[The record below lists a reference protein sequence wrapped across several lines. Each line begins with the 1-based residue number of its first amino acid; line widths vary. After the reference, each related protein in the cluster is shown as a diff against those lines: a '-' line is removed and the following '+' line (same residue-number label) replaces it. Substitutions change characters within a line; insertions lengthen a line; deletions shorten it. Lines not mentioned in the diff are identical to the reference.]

1 MSGDQNIEL
10 LQPSER
16 TREASRDISR
26 SARRERPQRH
36 TTKYVSL
43 GRPDQLATPSSSS
56 TSLISSDRAAKSAA
70 VSTAT
75 AISSEPRSVDLAAN
89 QQQQQQQQQQHHQQQ
104 QQQRARPGLRT
115 QPMSSYGSVP
125 ELVIIPEDDEVA
137 TFRAKQS
144 YTNLGCPSC
153 TVS

>member
-1 MSGDQNIEL
+1 MSWDQNIEL

-16 TREASRDISR
+16 TREFSRDSNR
-26 SARRERPQRH
+26 SARRDRPQRH

-43 GRPDQLATPSSSS
+43 GRPDQLASSS
-56 TSLISSDRAAKSAA
+56 TSSTSLLSSDRAAKFTA
-70 VSTAT
+70 VTTAT
-75 AISSEPRSVDLAAN
+75 AISSEARGIDQAAT
-89 QQQQQQQQQQHHQQQ
+89 QQQLQQQQQ
-104 QQQRARPGLRT
+104 QQQRARPALRT
-115 QPMSSYGSVP
+115 QPISYGSVP

-137 TFRAKQS
+137 TFRAKES

>member
-1 MSGDQNIEL
+1 MSGDQSIEL

-16 TREASRDISR
+16 RSR
-26 SARRERPQRH
+26 SARRDRPQRH
-36 TTKYVSL
+36 TTRYVSL
-43 GRPDQLATPSSSS
+43 GRPEQLVATSSSS
-56 TSLISSDRAAKSAA
+56 TAVFSGERAAKSAA
-70 VSTAT
+70 AASSPST
-75 AISSEPRSVDLAAN
+75 AISSEPRGVDYAAN
-89 QQQQQQQQQQHHQQQ
+89 QQQQQQQRQYQQQ
-104 QQQRARPGLRT
+104 QQQQQWARPGLRT

-137 TFRAKQS
+137 TFRAKQT

>member
-16 TREASRDISR
+16 ARESSRDGSR

-43 GRPDQLATPSSSS
+43 GRLDQLATPSSSS

-75 AISSEPRSVDLAAN
+75 AISSGPRSADLATN
-89 QQQQQQQQQQHHQQQ
+89 QQQQQQQ

-137 TFRAKQS
+137 IFRAKQS